1 MDCLLTII
9 SITKAEVMQ
18 ERRYLKFSEWFWCT
32 FKCSLLWQFKCFR
45 ILAKPDD
52 DELNQTIMMNLLWN
66 ERWLEKIYLKCQL
79 GLPYLGQLMKHFNTT
94 CIFQIHLKRSFAST
108 VPPRKNKLTVVTFY
122 LKNAPI
128 LWECCDNIK
137 SQLTNCLQKVSIQ
150 LNSESVTNLQHYLKQ
165 ITAVNTS
172 VSNTVTNTNSTWQS
186 VNFTPDWGAAET

>member
-9 SITKAEVMQ
+9 SITKAESRKQ
-18 ERRYLKFSEWFWCT
+18 RWCRKGGILSSQSG
-32 FKCSLLWQFKCFR
+32 FGAHSNALSYGNSNALEYWQN
-45 ILAKPDD
+45 LM
-52 DELNQTIMMNLLWN
+52 MMNSIKQSWWADYEIN
-66 ERWLEKIYLKCQL
+66 NDRRCRL

-137 SQLTNCLQKVSIQ
+137 SQLTNRLQKVSTQI
-150 LNSESVTNLQHYLKQ
+150 NSESVTNLQHYLKQ
-165 ITAVNTS
+165 YTAVDRS
-172 VSNTVTNTNSTWQS
+172 VTNTNPTWQ
-186 VNFTPDWGAAET
+186 VLTLHRT